1 MGTIHLKNIKLYA
14 YHGCLVEE
22 SQIGSDYVVNLWVK
36 ADLSESVSTDELVDT
51 IDYVLLQKIVQNEMA
66 IRSKLLEHVAN
77 RIIQSVF
84 LKVSSASYVRVK
96 VAKKNPPIGGFVEEV
111 SVSLE
116 ASR

>member
-22 SQIGSDYVVNLWVK
+22 SQIGSDYLINLWVK
-36 ADLSESVSTDELVDT
+36 ADLSQSLASDELGDT
-51 IDYVLLQKIVQNEMA
+51 IDYVLLQKIVRQEMA
-66 IRSKLLEHVAN
+66 VRSKLLEHVAN
-77 RIIQSVF
+77 RIIQTIFS
-84 LKVSSASYVRVK
+84 KVASASFVRVK